1 MLEYGWMGLGDRRYR
16 HTGQPAF
23 FLKQMREA
31 GIIADPFYLRED
43 QSNGRFC

>member
-1 MLEYGWMGLGDRRYR
+1 MLEYGWMWWVIVVIAIPGSL
-16 HTGQPAF
+16 AF

-31 GIIADPFYLRED
+31 GIIAGLFYLRKD